1 MGLGA
6 GHVLDMVNR
15 MKQNRSIRPSNRKK
29 FKDNRESIHSGSKH
43 SSKLSFKKVS
53 IEQLNKVKEKIRSEA
68 ALRRRKERF
77 IYVLGFLIAFF
88 VIFFI
93 IKWIN

>member
-15 MKQNRSIRPSNRKK
+15 MKQNRSMRPSNRKK
-29 FKDNRESIHSGSKH
+29 FKDNRESIRSASKH
-43 SSKLSFKKVS
+43 SSKLSFKEVS
-53 IEQLNKVKEKIRSEA
+53 TEQLNKVKEKIRSEA